1 MTEQQQYWTDKVS
14 AWRESGL
21 SIAAWCRQH
30 DESYWRFLYWRKRL
44 KPQPEG
50 RFVALSVRPVGLC
63 LSCNGI
69 TLQLERGFDPDLLRS
84 VLAVVKTI

>member
-1 MTEQQQYWTDKVS
+1 MTEQQQYWTDKIA

-30 DESYWRFLYWRKRL
+30 DEIYCRFLYWRRQL
-44 KPQPEG
+44 ESQREG
-50 RFVALSVRPVGLC
+50 RFVELTVQPVGLR
-63 LSCNGI
+63 LSCNGM
-69 TLQLERGFDPDLLRS
+69 TLQLERGFDPDLLRD